1 MSHVQSK
8 WWTRLLMVQYILV
21 CLKFAESLSFDL
33 LFLMFLLQVG
43 SSLNDC
49 KSQCINNM
57 VNLAEDANPLAE
69 SLSFDLLI
77 LIIPLQVRLSLN
89 DCKSQCINH
98 AVNLAENANP
108 IYRKVIKMCWQ
119 HIFSNQGSGCS

>member
-1 MSHVQSK
+1 M
-8 WWTRLLMVQYILV
+8 T
-21 CLKFAESLSFDL
+21 
-33 LFLMFLLQVG
+33 
-43 SSLNDC
+43 

-108 IYRKVIKMCWQ
+108 IHRKVIEMCWQ
-119 HIFSNQGSGCS
+119 HIFSNQGSGC